1 MAADEALLRMLT
13 LQHRALASDVPVA
26 DASGPCAAARL
37 SEWAGQFA
45 ASSAVS
51 AAGSSEA
58 GDVVARRYRTAAR
71 MLNDGDWSRARGAV
85 YDVCIGVQSIAETSV
100 SGLGFGG
107 SRAAPSVRAARM
119 LQRWAHDCSVV
130 AGYVPERAPTRE
142 DHKRILMLYHEL
154 GGTLLVGTLGGLLP
168 ESLVGV
174 DALGELA
181 ADLEAFGE
189 VNRKTAL
196 SAAVHLASTTAAQQ
210 MDAVALLQR
219 HGLCGEDEATLASED
234 AWDATSVRLCATL
247 MLRAG
252 DSAGALAL
260 LKQSVAAAHSMHAFM
275 GAFELGS
282 RLPPPPGA
290 ATTSAG
296 QLRFSLEQMLEVL
309 EAALLQPRH
318 GLASEGQ
325 LLRWQLRRMLDF
337 GQPRDAQA
345 APPLACPPPS
355 PSAPLDEP
363 RVRVVVPFVASER
376 ARLTSLLR
384 RWAGSSAPCTL
395 PRRVGAPGVAPGAA
409 DLTFLFA
416 DPPGAGQE
424 WLHPPE
430 ALVGE
435 AARCF
440 GRVELRHANL
450 SRAAQHYVGGWDNT
464 GPNSLFFGL
473 WNDDAVQSA
482 GHDFLFWM
490 ETDVVPVAGRWV
502 ERILEE
508 ARSPRGFWRKGPA
521 QQPALTHSMVRA
533 VPGTKPRRPVAF
545 ELSAVRALRSAST
558 ITT

>member
-1 MAADEALLRMLT
+1 M
-13 LQHRALASDVPVA
+13 
-26 DASGPCAAARL
+26 
-37 SEWAGQFA
+37 
-45 ASSAVS
+45 
-51 AAGSSEA
+51 
-58 GDVVARRYRTAAR
+58 
-71 MLNDGDWSRARGAV
+71 
-85 YDVCIGVQSIAETSV
+85 
-100 SGLGFGG
+100 
-107 SRAAPSVRAARM
+107 
-119 LQRWAHDCSVV
+119 
-130 AGYVPERAPTRE
+130 
-142 DHKRILMLYHEL
+142 
-154 GGTLLVGTLGGLLP
+154 
-168 ESLVGV
+168 
-174 DALGELA
+174 
-181 ADLEAFGE
+181 
-189 VNRKTAL
+189 
-196 SAAVHLASTTAAQQ
+196 
-210 MDAVALLQR
+210 
-219 HGLCGEDEATLASED
+219 
-234 AWDATSVRLCATL
+234 
-247 MLRAG
+247 
-252 DSAGALAL
+252 
-260 LKQSVAAAHSMHAFM
+260 
-275 GAFELGS
+275 
-282 RLPPPPGA
+282 
-290 ATTSAG
+290 
-296 QLRFSLEQMLEVL
+296 
-309 EAALLQPRH
+309 
-318 GLASEGQ
+318 
-325 LLRWQLRRMLDF
+325 
-337 GQPRDAQA
+337 
-345 APPLACPPPS
+345 
-355 PSAPLDEP
+355 
-363 RVRVVVPFVASER
+363 RVVVPFVASER

-395 PRRVGAPGVAPGAA
+395 PRRVGAPGVAPGAV